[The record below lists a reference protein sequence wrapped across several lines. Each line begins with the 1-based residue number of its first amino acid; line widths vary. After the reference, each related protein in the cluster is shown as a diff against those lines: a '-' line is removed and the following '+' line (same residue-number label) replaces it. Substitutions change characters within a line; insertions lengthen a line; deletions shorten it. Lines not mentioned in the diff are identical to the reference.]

1 MQPNHAM
8 TPSVLGSVTLGYEA
22 IWNAKRQCAGIRL
35 SAEARGDHA
44 VDGRH
49 LLDTLAALWPASAPR
64 LLLSPRTPALL
75 HSLLESPVARDIWI
89 EVQDHWLG
97 DPVLVNRIRQVRMRG
112 LPLIWSGDAGQT
124 PESTLAPLFH
134 KTLRALTPQEAL
146 MALGSALRQNTKDGN
161 VGARK
166 PVPSPLVEGS
176 LYQGLASQALVE
188 HALDHQRIW
197 GAAGWPTEEILYAYR
212 FRQIQPSR
220 HTLRSLIRVIE
231 ADESLDALEH
241 RMGDEPLL
249 VYRFLRYANSAHM
262 GARSEVSSVR
272 QGLML
277 MGLAKLRAWLL
288 EQIPHAANDPNLE
301 PIRLNMVLRAHI
313 MAQLADAGLQDE
325 LRGEV
330 FLCGTLSQIDLLLD
344 EPLAAA
350 IHRLPLPGRVVS
362 ALAGESSPYTPWLA
376 VATAL
381 ESSNTRIIHDVC
393 KAHAM
398 PADEVNRALLRALTS
413 LPTLP

>member
-1 MQPNHAM
+1 M

-35 SAEARGDHA
+35 FAETRGNHA
-44 VDGRH
+44 ADGQN
-49 LLDTLAALWPASAPR
+49 LLDALAALWPASAPR
-64 LLLSPRTPALL
+64 LLLNPSAPALL
-75 HSLLESPVARDIWI
+75 HSLLERPVARGIWI
-89 EVQDHWLG
+89 EVQDHWLS
-97 DPVLVNRIRQVRMRG
+97 DPLLLDRVRQAHKRG
-112 LPLIWSGDAGQT
+112 MPLIWSGDAGQV
-124 PESTLAPLFH
+124 PDSAIAPLFH

-146 MALGSALRQNTKDGN
+146 IALRAALRQNTKDSN

-166 PVPSPLVEGS
+166 TVPSPVVEGS

-197 GAAGWPTEEILYAYR
+197 GVAGWPTEEILHAYR
-212 FRQIQPSR
+212 FRQMQPSR
-220 HTLRSLIRVIE
+220 HTLRSLVRAIE
-231 ADESLDALEH
+231 ADASLDALEH

-249 VYRFLRYANSAHM
+249 MYRYLRYANSAHM
-262 GARSEVSSVR
+262 GARGEVSSVR

-288 EQIPHAANDPNLE
+288 EQIPHAAIDPNLE
-301 PIRLNMVLRAHI
+301 PIRLNMVLRARI

-362 ALAGESSPYTPWLA
+362 ALAGEASPYTPWLA

-381 ESSNTRIIHDVC
+381 ESSNTRIIHDMC

-398 PADEVNRALLRALTS
+398 PAHEVNHALLRALAS
-413 LPTLP
+413 LPTLS